1 VISNRNRPELLSDKD
16 TGLDSDAQYH
26 CGSPADRP
34 STSNGSC
41 REQNTIATPHQQQPQ
56 DIDNTQEHTLSQN
69 TSVGAVSSDE
79 IEEFED
85 DNSW

>member
-34 STSNGSC
+34 TSNGSC

-56 DIDNTQEHTLSQN
+56 DIDNTLSQN